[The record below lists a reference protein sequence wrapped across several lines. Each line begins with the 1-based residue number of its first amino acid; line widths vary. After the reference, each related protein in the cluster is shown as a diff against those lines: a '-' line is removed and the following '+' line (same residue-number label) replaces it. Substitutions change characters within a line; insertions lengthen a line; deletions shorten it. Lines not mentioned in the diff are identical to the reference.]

1 MIIDVDSKDRI
12 IGMSCLFLFFV
23 IFVFMIFVKDLFK
36 DFGKFIFSNN
46 IVYVFKKVYYYV

>member
-1 MIIDVDSKDRI
+1 MILDVDSKDRI

>member
-12 IGMSCLFLFFV
+12 IGMSCSFLFFV

-46 IVYVFKKVYYYV
+46 IEYVFKKVYYYV